1 MKFEIIPNQQ
11 TPCTF
16 ELVHDFETNKDV
28 FNSFLE
34 FASSHHNAV
43 GLAANQCSLDGERFM
58 QNVFAFRNLKENTW
72 KLIINPSIDFYFGMV
87 EPKLEGCL
95 TWIGKLILADRL
107 RAVKVSY
114 DDIDG
119 NHHTNQI
126 YGGFE
131 AQIWQHEVNH
141 LNGIEENV
149 VNVGYKLPPIKKIE
163 RNDKCPCG
171 SNKKYKQCC
180 LIYENY
186 Y

>member
-11 TPCTF
+11 TPCVF
-16 ELVHDFETNKDV
+16 ELVHDFETNTEILKV
-28 FNSFLE
+28 FLE
-34 FASSHHNAV
+34 FACSHHNAV
-43 GLAANQCSLDGERFM
+43 GLAANQCSLDEQRFM
-58 QNVFAFRNLKENTW
+58 QNIFALRNLKENSW
-72 KLIINPSIDFYFGMV
+72 KLIINPKIDKYFGMI

-95 TWIGKLILADRL
+95 TWVGKSILADRY
-107 RAVKVSY
+107 RAINVSY

-149 VNVGYKLPPIKKIE
+149 VDYNYKLPAKKQIQ
-163 RNDKCPCG
+163 RNDLCPCFSG
-171 SNKKYKQCC
+171 KKYKNCC
-180 LIYENY
+180 LIYLD
-186 Y
+186 